1 MIGWTIFNCFCL
13 GICLVFMFGYDKS
26 YLSNLLKY
34 NAVTVVYIFSFINTW
49 RAILPWEPFSDT
61 LTFSQFL
68 WQFLCT
74 FIICISTIAYCTSF
88 CIMVIDNNLPNIE
101 FIKKYTEIDKN
112 NPRISYKL
120 FKQMYALHPNKFHFY
135 NCSWDYNFIDFS
147 LNFFDYLRASFL
159 IENEE
164 KGPKSRDRRK
174 DYQRL
179 VSEMQADLEK
189 DLVAARKEKEQAFQE
204 IEDATKDAHELFKAL
219 SKYN

>member
-1 MIGWTIFNCFCL
+1 MIGWTIFNCLCL
-13 GICLVFMFGYDKS
+13 GVCLIFMFGCDKD

-34 NAVTVVYIFSFINTW
+34 NAATAIYIFSFVNACRT
-49 RAILPWEPFSDT
+49 LLWELSDDVMT
-61 LTFSQFL
+61 GSQFL
-68 WQFLCT
+68 CMLAVCG
-74 FIICISTIAYCTSF
+74 SAIAYVSSF
-88 CIMVIDNNLPNIE
+88 FAMAMGDGLPNFKFIE
-101 FIKKYTEIDKN
+101 RYLSIDEN
-112 NPRISYKL
+112 NSRINYKL
-120 FKQMYALHPNKFHFY
+120 FKQMYALHPDKFHFY
-135 NCSWDYNFIDFS
+135 NYSWDYNFIDFS

-164 KGPKSRDRRK
+164 KGLKSRDRRK

-189 DLVAARKEKEQAFQE
+189 DLVVARKEKEQAFQE

>member
-1 MIGWTIFNCFCL
+1 MIGWTIFNWFCL
-13 GICLVFMFGYDKS
+13 VTCSIFMFGCDKS
-26 YLSNLLKY
+26 YLSKLLKY
-34 NAVTVVYIFSFINTW
+34 DTAMAAYIFSFVNAW
-49 RAILPWEPFSDT
+49 RTLPWELSEDAMT
-61 LTFSQFL
+61 SSQFL
-68 WQFLCT
+68 CVLAVFGSA
-74 FIICISTIAYCTSF
+74 ISYICSF
-88 CIMVIDNNLPNIE
+88 FVMIMSDDLPNFKFIE
-101 FIKKYTEIDKN
+101 RYLNIDEN
-112 NPRISYKL
+112 NPRINYKL
-120 FKQMYALHPNKFHFY
+120 FKQMYTLHPDKFHFRNY
-135 NCSWDYNFIDFS
+135 SWDYNFIDFS

-204 IEDATKDAHELFKAL
+204 IESATKDAHELFKAL

>member
-1 MIGWTIFNCFCL
+1 MIGWTIFNWFCFGVCL
-13 GICLVFMFGYDKS
+13 IFMFGCDKD

-34 NAVTVVYIFSFINTW
+34 NAATAIYIFSFVNAW
-49 RAILPWEPFSDT
+49 RTLPWKLSDDAMT
-61 LTFSQFL
+61 GSQFL
-68 WQFLCT
+68 
-74 FIICISTIAYCTSF
+74 CILAVCGSAIAYICSF
-88 CIMVIDNNLPNIE
+88 FVMTMDDGLPNFKFIE
-101 FIKKYTEIDKN
+101 KYLSIDEN
-112 NPRISYKL
+112 SPRINYKL
-120 FKQMYALHPNKFHFY
+120 FKQMYALHPDKFHFCNY
-135 NCSWDYNFIDFS
+135 RWDYNFIDFS

-204 IEDATKDAHELFKAL
+204 IEDAAKDAHELFKAL

>member
-1 MIGWTIFNCFCL
+1 MIGWTIFNLFCFGVCL
-13 GICLVFMFGYDKS
+13 IFMFGCDKD

-34 NAVTVVYIFSFINTW
+34 NAATAIYIFSFINAW
-49 RAILPWEPFSDT
+49 RTLPWELFDDAMT
-61 LTFSQFL
+61 GSQFL
-68 WQFLCT
+68 
-74 FIICISTIAYCTSF
+74 CILAVCGSAVAYISSF
-88 CIMVIDNNLPNIE
+88 FVMIMDDGLPNFK
-101 FIKKYTEIDKN
+101 FIDKYLSIDKN
-112 NPRISYKL
+112 NPRINYKL
-120 FKQMYALHPNKFHFY
+120 FKQMYALHPDKFHFCNY
-135 NCSWDYNFIDFS
+135 SWDYNFIDFS

-204 IEDATKDAHELFKAL
+204 IEDATKDAHELFKVF